1 MKILVISD
9 VHGNLPALEKVLA
22 LEKDADLCI
31 SLGDVVN
38 YGPWSNE
45 CVQLLNTLPN
55 KILLKGNH
63 EKYFLEKKYENTAAI
78 SYQFYLHCLPQF
90 TQATIIKDYAT
101 DFEMND
107 YYFVHT
113 IQDQYIFPDTE
124 VEIKQNTVIG
134 HSHRQFIRSVTGHQL
149 INPGSVGQNRIIINQ
164 INYALWDGGTHWSL
178 KSAAFDLNLIINQF
192 KSDQYPQVCID
203 YYLSKKTL

>member
-124 VEIKQNTVIG
+124 VEIKQHTVIG